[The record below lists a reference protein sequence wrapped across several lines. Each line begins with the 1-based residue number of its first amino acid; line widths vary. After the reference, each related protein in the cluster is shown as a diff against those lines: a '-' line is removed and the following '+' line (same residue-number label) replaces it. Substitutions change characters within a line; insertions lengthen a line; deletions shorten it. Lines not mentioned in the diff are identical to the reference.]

1 MSSDT
6 NSPSFANMR
15 QEQLPIPKHQ
25 LHGWTHFVGL
35 YAAEHVAATEF
46 VIGAT
51 FVGLGASTMDI
62 LVGLLIGNVLAILSW
77 TLITAPI
84 AVDTRLS
91 LFTYLHK
98 MGGDTMTN
106 LYNWANVL
114 IFTVISAA
122 MLTVSS
128 SAVRHLFNI
137 PAQLDWYPNSL
148 WFVVVVIAVGVVVV
162 LVAMFGFSTLTDF
175 SGVCAPWLFVMF
187 TSGALVML
195 PSLAQSVL
203 GRTNLTGLGDFLQ
216 IGNHT
221 IWTGVNSNGKP
232 GIDLLEVIG
241 FAWAANTIVHF
252 GLIDMA
258 ILRYAKRKSYGLCT
272 SSGML
277 FGHYVAW
284 ISAGIMGAGAA
295 VILKK
300 TIAELDPGDVAFQAL
315 GASGYVI
322 VIVAGWTTANANLYR
337 AGLAAQAVF
346 IKRLSRTQATL
357 AVGVVTVVVACFP
370 FVFSQMLPLLTYA
383 GLIVVPVGAIVFAEH
398 VIFPRIGLTRYW
410 VTYRKLNHSTPAV
423 VSWLAG
429 LVFGFGLNALNVIY
443 FYYLFIPTWIFT
455 IILYTLLARKYGA
468 AEKYPE
474 EEEAE
479 RKKDAAIEEY
489 QAQQALSEGEPVE
502 DHSMVSKVLRGIS
515 LAALVITLV
524 LAARVMFW
532 SPDGSVYEANRDI
545 FYRYGFVCTIVYFVF
560 AYWALRRR
568 LALNK

>member
-1 MSSDT
+1 
-6 NSPSFANMR
+6 
-15 QEQLPIPKHQ
+15 
-25 LHGWTHFVGL
+25 
-35 YAAEHVAATEF
+35 
-46 VIGAT
+46 
-51 FVGLGASTMDI
+51 
-62 LVGLLIGNVLAILSW
+62 
-77 TLITAPI
+77 
-84 AVDTRLS
+84 
-91 LFTYLHK
+91 
-98 MGGDTMTN
+98 MTN

-187 TSGALVML
+187 TSGAMVML

-203 GRTNLTGLGDFLQ
+203 GRPNLTGWGDFLQ

-232 GIDLLEVIG
+232 GIGLLEVIG

-277 FGHYVAW
+277 FGHYVAR

-383 GLIVVPVGAIVFAEH
+383 GSLSC
-398 VIFPRIGLTRYW
+398 RW
-410 VTYRKLNHSTPAV
+410 VRLS
-423 VSWLAG
+423 
-429 LVFGFGLNALNVIY
+429 
-443 FYYLFIPTWIFT
+443 
-455 IILYTLLARKYGA
+455 LLSM
-468 AEKYPE
+468 
-474 EEEAE
+474 
-479 RKKDAAIEEY
+479 
-489 QAQQALSEGEPVE
+489 LS
-502 DHSMVSKVLRGIS
+502 SRGSAS
-515 LAALVITLV
+515 LAT
-524 LAARVMFW
+524 
-532 SPDGSVYEANRDI
+532 G
-545 FYRYGFVCTIVYFVF
+545 
-560 AYWALRRR
+560 
-568 LALNK
+568 